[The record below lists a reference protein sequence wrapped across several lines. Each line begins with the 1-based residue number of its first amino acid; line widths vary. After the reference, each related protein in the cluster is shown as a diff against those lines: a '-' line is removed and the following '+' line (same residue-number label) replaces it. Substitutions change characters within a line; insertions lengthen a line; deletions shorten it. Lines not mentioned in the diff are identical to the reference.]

1 MNEAI
6 KTHAFLANHSGGIR
20 IKRGNARLDNN
31 KTLNKLRIVF
41 LCLEQSILPYMYSV
55 WGCPQPKHLEGSDVT
70 FKKSL

>member
-1 MNEAI
+1 MNDAI
-6 KTHAFLANHSGGIR
+6 KTHAFLANHSSGVR
-20 IKRGNARLDNN
+20 IKRGNARLDS
-31 KTLNKLRIVF
+31 KKSLNKLCIVF